1 MAVVS
6 FPTFTT
12 VAVQEAPGGRGVRG
26 ARGSAPGDQGGEF
39 TYDGKM
45 MGIFTIIY
53 IYTKI
58 QLYTYIYTV
67 YVCICIIY
75 MYIYMCKH
83 GINIL
88 KKMESGN
95 FKQASLN
102 WCGISTGKIMGT
114 DEIVMDCTWTI
125 GLKLLGRAYDC
136 DDRSICT
143 LQKHDPI
150 SDHEKMDHEPFQIN
164 QSLYIYISFS
174 LSLWV
179 FYGTWNLPDP
189 NIIIYIYVHIHT
201 HIYIYMYIYVYIY
214 VYIYMYT
221 YIHTYI
227 HTYTHIYIYIRIYI

>member
-1 MAVVS
+1 
-6 FPTFTT
+6 
-12 VAVQEAPGGRGVRG
+12 
-26 ARGSAPGDQGGEF
+26 
-39 TYDGKM
+39 
-45 MGIFTIIY
+45 
-53 IYTKI
+53 
-58 QLYTYIYTV
+58 
-67 YVCICIIY
+67 
-75 MYIYMCKH
+75 MCKH

-174 LSLWV
+174 LSLSE
-179 FYGTWNLPDP
+179 FFMAHEICQIQISL
-189 NIIIYIYVHIHT
+189 YIYVHIHT
-201 HIYIYMYIYVYIY
+201 HIYVYICIYIY

-221 YIHTYI
+221 YIHT
-227 HTYTHIYIYIRIYI
+227 HIYIYIRIYI